1 MDLREELT
9 KIVGIEN
16 LFQDPEVLKHYSKD
30 YSLAPRGMPNYVIK
44 PKDAQE
50 VQEVVRLAN
59 EHRIPL
65 VPCSSKVHFH
75 GATIP
80 REGGIVLDLTKM
92 NRILEFDEP
101 NRRVRIEPGVTW
113 EQLTN
118 ELGKRG
124 FKLVIPLLPH
134 SLRSVLTDYLER
146 EVPVT
151 TVYEYGEPLQGMEV
165 VWPNGELF
173 RTGSASAPGYPNS
186 PARGVHPA
194 GPGLDFWRLL
204 QGAQGTMGIV
214 TWANIKIQTLPQLN
228 KVFFASFE
236 ETHAAV
242 EFLYRVLRLRIG
254 QECLLLNRINLAAIL
269 AEDWPSDFERLR
281 ALLPP
286 WTLIFVLSGLHRR
299 PEEKV
304 AYEEKALLELK
315 KNEFPRISLATTLPG
330 TPGSRRKV
338 LEMLRKPWPKDMPYW
353 KHRYKGGCQS
363 LFFITRPVLAQKF
376 IKLVEEA
383 VAKETYPVSDIGG
396 YLQPIEHNRA
406 CQLELSFFHN
416 PENPT
421 ETGLVRRLYS
431 KAARSLLGEGALFT
445 RPYGELA
452 SLVYQRAAEYT
463 MALKRTKKIFDPNN
477 IMNPSQLCF

>member
-9 KIVGIEN
+9 KIVGGEN
-16 LFQDPEVLKHYSKD
+16 FSEDPEVLKAYSKD
-30 YSLAPRGMPNYVIK
+30 YSLAPRGVPNYVVK
-44 PKDAQE
+44 PKDVQE
-50 VQEVVRLAN
+50 VQEVVKLAN

-80 REGGIVLDLTKM
+80 REGGIALALTRM
-92 NRILEFDEP
+92 NRILEIDEP

-113 EQLTN
+113 EQLVN
-118 ELGKRG
+118 ELEKRG
-124 FKLVIPLLPH
+124 FRPAIPLLPH

-151 TVYEYGEPLQGMEV
+151 TVYEHGEPLQGMEV

-173 RTGSASAPGYPNS
+173 RTGSASVPGYPES

-214 TWANIKIQTLPQLN
+214 TWANMKIQTLPQLN

-236 ETHAAV
+236 EIHAAV

-254 QECLLLNRINLAAIL
+254 QECLLLNKINLAAIL
-269 AEDWPSDFERLR
+269 AEDWPSDFEKLR

-299 PEEKV
+299 PEERV
-304 AYEEKALLELK
+304 EYEEKALFEIK
-315 KNEFPRISLATTLPG
+315 KNEFPRISLLTTVPG
-330 TPGSRRKV
+330 VPGSGRKV
-338 LEMLRKPWPKDMPYW
+338 LEMLRKPWPKDLTYW

-376 IKLVEEA
+376 IEVIEE
-383 VAKETYPVSDIGG
+383 VAAREGYPISDIGG
-396 YLQPIEHNRA
+396 YFQPIEHNRA
-406 CQLELSFFHN
+406 CQLEFSFFYN
-416 PENPT
+416 PEHPP

-431 KAARSLLGEGALFT
+431 KAARSLLSDGALFT

-452 SLVYQRAAEYT
+452 SLVYERAAEYT

-477 IMNPSQLCF
+477 IMNPGQLCF